1 MTDTENVMKTMNR
14 HARRAEKA
22 RARKQG
28 TGYLHRIFAGL
39 ENAGPGLS
47 FVTLEHD
54 LKCAHHRGGSCD
66 CVPGIY
72 RQRDGTDTVET
83 IHPDGRVTVER
94 RN

>member
-1 MTDTENVMKTMNR
+1 MAPMNR

-22 RARKQG
+22 RARKHG

-47 FVTLEHD
+47 FVTIEHD
-54 LKCAHHRGGSCD
+54 PKCGHHRGRSCD

-72 RQRDGTDTVET
+72 RRSDGTDTVET
-83 IHPDGRVTVER
+83 IDPDGRVTVER
-94 RN
+94 RS